1 MTSQA
6 VSPSDATPSRCAR
19 RADND
24 RGAVVVI
31 FALILL
37 TLLIVTALVVDL
49 GMARETRRRAQSD
62 ADFAALAAGWYLA
75 GNGSSGTISDPQAA
89 CKAAV
94 NSIATNVSDWPAA
107 ATANM
112 NGQCNGF
119 PSDAAVCSSSTIYS
133 AVSTNGSPYVLAI
146 QWPVPDSEISRAAWN
161 GSVGSP
167 APGLGSEDGNLCERM
182 SVSLQRDDPALFA
195 SVLGRD
201 GESVTASAV
210 GRGSVD
216 SGNFGVPSLLL
227 LQRNGCG
234 SLQTSGQGA
243 IRLQSINSQP
253 GTAHTDTSAL
263 TSGTNACS
271 NNNNATGW
279 GIYATS
285 RPASDGQGPSIIVDG
300 VGTVPGRIQSYA
312 ANPSNLAAGG
322 RPGYYFDPGCDWGT
336 GVPAPPSCLNS
347 GLSVAPTAGR
357 IVSRRPV
364 DDKYGVSIASLH
376 NTWRPVATAGSAP
389 AGYAVLNDCNN
400 VANVVYQDAA
410 HGGSDNLYV
419 NCDSFE
425 ATGPVV
431 FRGQNIVFK
440 GKFSSSAGY
449 IAFPNADK
457 IIVRGCA
464 SNGGCS
470 GGNNFAISNSA
481 FLSVNTGESIPSVF
495 NYIGQ
500 LNAGAPPAT
509 WKKVDC
515 LAQRAGPG
523 AGGTYNHATVLATFG
538 SKIVV
543 QNGTMDLC
551 QTTVYAGSNQ
561 AVNQTTGS
569 PAGTMST
576 YSPLQITSGGNCSVN
591 LPCPLWPNHPDGFPG
606 LLEINSGPAPAVS
619 WSAPNLSTG
628 DITVASPLEDLAY
641 WTEGVGSCT
650 IAGQGALKGSGVFFY
665 PNCAL
670 NYGGQADNN
679 NPLNAQFIGYSLN
692 MSGQGILRMRPNP
705 LDSVQIPLAGTTT
718 LIR

>member
-1 MTSQA
+1 MA
-6 VSPSDATPSRCAR
+6 SRRR
-19 RADND
+19 RASDD

-37 TLLIVTALVVDL
+37 VLLIVTALVVDL

-75 GNGSSGTISDPQAA
+75 GNGSAGTISDPQAA

-107 ATANM
+107 ATSSM
-112 NGQCNGF
+112 NGQCNTF
-119 PSDAAVCSSSTIYS
+119 PSDAAACSATIHE
-133 AVSTNGSPYVLAI
+133 AASTNASPYTLTI
-146 QWPVPDSEISRAAWN
+146 RWPVLDSEISRSTWN
-161 GSVGSP
+161 GSTGSP
-167 APGLGSEDGNLCERM
+167 AAGLGSEDGSPCERM
-182 SVSLQRDDPALFA
+182 SVSLQRQDPALFA
-195 SVLGRD
+195 SVLGRG
-201 GESVTASAV
+201 GELLTASAV

-216 SGNFGVPSLLL
+216 GENFGVPALLL

-243 IRLQSINSQP
+243 IRLQSINAQP

-263 TSGTNACS
+263 TSGTDACS
-271 NNNNATGW
+271 TNNNSGGW

-285 RPASDGQGPSIIVDG
+285 RPASEGSGPSIMVDG
-300 VGTVPGRIQSYA
+300 VGSVPGRIQSYA
-312 ANPSNLAAGG
+312 ANPSNVASGS
-322 RPGYYFDPGCDWGT
+322 RPGYYFDPSCNWGT
-336 GVPAPPSCLNS
+336 GVPAPANCLNS

-364 DDKYGVSIASLH
+364 DDKYGASIASLH
-376 NTWRPVATAGSAP
+376 NAWRPIATAAAAP
-389 AGYAVLNDCNN
+389 AGYSVVNDCNN
-400 VANVVYQDAA
+400 VANVVYQDAG
-410 HGGSDNLYV
+410 HGGSDNWYV
-419 NCDSFE
+419 NCDEFK

-431 FRGQNIVFK
+431 FRGRNIVFR

-449 IAFPNADK
+449 IAFPNADN

-464 SNGGCS
+464 TNGDCS
-470 GGNNFAISNSA
+470 GGNNFAIANSA
-481 FLSVNTGESIPSVF
+481 FISVNTGESVPSVF

-500 LNAGAPPAT
+500 LNAGTAPPA
-509 WKKVDC
+509 WERVDC
-515 LAQRAGPG
+515 LTQRSGPG

-538 SKIVV
+538 SKITV

-551 QTTVYAGSNQ
+551 QTTVYVGSNQ
-561 AVNQTTGS
+561 AVNQSTGS
-569 PAGTMST
+569 ASGAMST
-576 YSPLQITSGGNCSVN
+576 YSRLELIAGGNCTVN
-591 LPCPLWPNHPDGFPG
+591 LPCPLRPNHPDNFPG
-606 LLEINSGPAPAVS
+606 LFEVNSGSQAPIS

-628 DITVASPLEDLAY
+628 DITAASPLEDLAL
-641 WTEGVGSCT
+641 WTEGVGDCT
-650 IAGQGALKGSGVFFY
+650 IAGQGALKGSGVYFH
-665 PNCAL
+665 PNCRL

-692 MSGQGILRMRPNP
+692 MSGQGILRLRPNP
-705 LDSVQIPLAGTTT
+705 EDSIHIPLAGRTS